1 MNKNDVVGAWVACAV
16 IFAAAF
22 GGMALVSGDSAPH
35 RPPVQAAERPAAM
48 IPAAMIPAAVIPTPA
63 MIPVH
68 AVTAAPA
75 STREAR
81 RG

>member
-1 MNKNDVVGAWVACAV
+1 MNKNDVVGAWMACAV

-22 GGMALVSGDSAPH
+22 GGMALASGDSAPP
-35 RPPVQAAERPAAM
+35 RPSVQAAER
-48 IPAAMIPAAVIPTPA
+48 PAAMIPAAVIPTPA

-75 STREAR
+75 PARAAR